1 MIINSFG
8 PNAPE
13 SRRAAPLS
21 PAAAGHRRRWRRRQ
35 PAATALTTALA
46 VVLSM
51 FVLTGCPWPGDNR
64 QLTSCPAMSRSAEND
79 QSCVSAMQ
87 NAFLTLGEDVEVDGV
102 YGTQTEKVVRRFQA
116 TRDLTIDGIA
126 GTSTLKALEDAQPAD
141 RTIITAHGAFTCGNP
156 FKTCTY
162 YFGRATTR
170 QIYVAS
176 GQADGLRALCL
187 RLEEIRT
194 RVVCEV
200 LLTLATLVVREEAGR
215 AVAAHGCLAA
225 ALGNVRLRTDT
236 GPHCR
241 P

>member
-1 MIINSFG
+1 
-8 PNAPE
+8 
-13 SRRAAPLS
+13 
-21 PAAAGHRRRWRRRQ
+21 
-35 PAATALTTALA
+35 
-46 VVLSM
+46 VLSGLLKLAGDSA
-51 FVLTGCPWPGDNR
+51 FRRESVAGIRAVCPF
-64 QLTSCPAMSRSAEND
+64 CA
-79 QSCVSAMQ
+79 
-87 NAFLTLGEDVEVDGV
+87 
-102 YGTQTEKVVRRFQA
+102 
-116 TRDLTIDGIA
+116 
-126 GTSTLKALEDAQPAD
+126 
-141 RTIITAHGAFTCGNP
+141 AHGAFTCGNP